1 MADPSHRRRT
11 VTNWYFA
18 LANQPVSVCALTID
32 QAKKLSKHFGYFQ
45 NQIKEM
51 SSEEA
56 KVYKDVLMRHIVG
69 DHDGC
74 GDWCAEKKAK
84 ANNRKYNKKPMSNLT
99 IPCHKKMW
107 GKVNEV
113 HQRVTMKAR
122 MAEM

>member
-32 QAKKLSKHFGYFQ
+32 QAKKLSKYFGYFQ
-45 NQIKEM
+45 NQIKEI

-56 KVYKDVLMRHIVG
+56 KVYKDVPMHHIVG

-74 GDWCAEKKAK
+74 GDWCAAKKAK
-84 ANNRKYNKKPMSNLT
+84 ADNRK
-99 IPCHKKMW
+99 
-107 GKVNEV
+107 
-113 HQRVTMKAR
+113 
-122 MAEM
+122 